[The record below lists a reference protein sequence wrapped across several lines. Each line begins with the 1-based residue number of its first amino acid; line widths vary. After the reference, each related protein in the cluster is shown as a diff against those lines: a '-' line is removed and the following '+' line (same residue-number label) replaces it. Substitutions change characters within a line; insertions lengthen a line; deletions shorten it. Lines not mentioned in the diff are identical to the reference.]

1 MLNYHKIT
9 SVSKQ
14 GFHVLPH
21 CSHTCVLSVP
31 NLQVMHA
38 AGPLACN
45 LYNPSPSDGVLPV
58 DGICSSL

>member
-1 MLNYHKIT
+1 
-9 SVSKQ
+9 
-14 GFHVLPH
+14 
-21 CSHTCVLSVP
+21 
-31 NLQVMHA
+31 VMHA